1 MKTRAHQSLQDE
13 TYATLRRWLSLG
25 RFVPGERLRIHAL
38 AEQLGVG
45 EMPVRAA
52 LVRLAAESA
61 LVSVPN
67 RGVLVPQLTR
77 AQFDDTLNVRVM
89 LEGEAASL
97 ATPRLTDDEIAQL
110 DALCAHMGEALAQNR
125 RTRYL
130 DANEV
135 FHLVLYRACGSP
147 LLVDLIETVW
157 LQVGPISNLLFD
169 DSGFAA
175 TLNDAHDGLMRRLKR
190 RDAEGVRHA
199 IEREL
204 RHAAQQL
211 HKHCLPDAVG
221 NGADYGAGNGAGDTQ
236 IIAHAGRPARRS
248 ATPAKLRT

>member
-25 RFVPGERLRIHAL
+25 RFMPGERLRIHAL

-61 LVSVPN
+61 LVNLPN

-77 AQFDDTLNVRVM
+77 AQFDDVLNVRVM
-89 LEGEAASL
+89 LECEAARL
-97 ATPRLTDDEIAQL
+97 ATPRLTDDEIGQL
-110 DALCAHMGEALAQNR
+110 DALCSQMAEALAKGVAA
-125 RTRYL
+125 RYL
-130 DANEV
+130 DANED

-147 LLVDLIETVW
+147 LLVELIETVW

-169 DSGFAA
+169 DAAFSA

-190 RDAEGVRHA
+190 RDAEGVRRA
-199 IEREL
+199 VERDL
-204 RHAAQQL
+204 RHAARKL
-211 HKHCLPDAVG
+211 RVHCL
-221 NGADYGAGNGAGDTQ
+221 ADVDQVAGTVETLPGPG
-236 IIAHAGRPARRS
+236 
-248 ATPAKLRT
+248 

>member
-61 LVSVPN
+61 LVNLPN

-77 AQFDDTLNVRVM
+77 AQFDDVLNVRVM

-97 ATPRLTDDEIAQL
+97 ATPRLTDEEIAQL
-110 DALCAHMGEALAQNR
+110 DALNAQMAEALAQNKPA
-125 RTRYL
+125 RYL
-130 DANEV
+130 DANED

-147 LLVDLIETVW
+147 LLVELIETVW

-169 DSGFAA
+169 ESDFAA

-190 RDAEGVRHA
+190 RDAEGVRRA
-199 IEREL
+199 IERDL

-211 HKHCLPDAVG
+211 RERCVHEASSTPA
-221 NGADYGAGNGAGDTQ
+221 YP
-236 IIAHAGRPARRS
+236 PAR
-248 ATPAKLRT
+248 PRTARTKAWSR

>member
-52 LVRLAAESA
+52 LMRLAAESA
-61 LVSVPN
+61 LVNLPN
-67 RGVLVPQLTR
+67 RGVMVPQLSC
-77 AQFDDTLNVRVM
+77 AQFDDVLNVRVM

-97 ATPRLTDDEIAQL
+97 ATARLTDDEVGQL
-110 DALCAHMGEALAQNR
+110 EALCAQMAEALVQNKPA
-125 RTRYL
+125 RYL
-130 DANEV
+130 DANEE

-147 LLVDLIETVW
+147 LLVELIETVW

-169 DSGFAA
+169 DADFAA

-190 RDAEGVRHA
+190 RDAEGVRRA
-199 IEREL
+199 VERDL
-204 RHAAQQL
+204 RHAGRKLRQ
-211 HKHCLPDAVG
+211 HCLADAS
-221 NGADYGAGNGAGDTQ
+221 GASGEQDTGHL
-236 IIAHAGRPARRS
+236 AS
-248 ATPAKLRT
+248 

>member
-61 LVSVPN
+61 LVNLPN

-77 AQFDDTLNVRVM
+77 AQFDDVLNVRVM

-97 ATPRLTDDEIAQL
+97 ATARLADDEIAQL
-110 DALCAHMGEALAQNR
+110 DALCAQMADALADNKPA
-125 RTRYL
+125 RYL
-130 DANEV
+130 DANED
-135 FHLVLYRACGSP
+135 FHLMLYRASGSP
-147 LLVDLIETVW
+147 LLVELIETVW

-169 DSGFAA
+169 DSIFAA
-175 TLNDAHDGLMRRLKR
+175 SLNDAHDGLIRRLKR
-190 RDAEGVRHA
+190 RDAEGVRRA
-199 IEREL
+199 IERDL
-204 RHAAQQL
+204 RHAARQL
-211 HKHCLPDAVG
+211 RKHCLAEASNVSGDIRGGLRVG
-221 NGADYGAGNGAGDTQ
+221 TPV
-236 IIAHAGRPARRS
+236 RRRS
-248 ATPAKLRT
+248 SQAKPRA

>member
-25 RFVPGERLRIHAL
+25 RFAPGERLRIHAL

-61 LVSVPN
+61 LVNLPN

-77 AQFDDTLNVRVM
+77 AQFDDVLNVRVM
-89 LEGEAASL
+89 LEGEAARL
-97 ATPRLTDDEIAQL
+97 ATPRLTDDEIGQL
-110 DALCAHMGEALAQNR
+110 DALCSQMAEALAR
-125 RTRYL
+125 GLPARYL
-130 DANEV
+130 DANED

-147 LLVDLIETVW
+147 LLVELIETVW

-169 DSGFAA
+169 DTAFSV

-190 RDAEGVRHA
+190 RDAEGVRRA
-199 IEREL
+199 IERDL
-204 RHAAQQL
+204 RHAA
-211 HKHCLPDAVG
+211 
-221 NGADYGAGNGAGDTQ
+221 
-236 IIAHAGRPARRS
+236 R
-248 ATPAKLRT
+248 KLREYCLADVVPASD